1 MIMKTSFTLLGLT
14 TLLTFSLY
22 ADSASIIKQHAKEL
36 VNQNNVRQGVPPP
49 TQSAAPGASAPAA
62 PSAAISRL
70 GSDLAALKGG
80 SEITADQKQKLAN
93 DILAAAET
101 AAKPSAASAKKLADD
116 IAAACGDKALP
127 ATSRSRL
134 VMELDA
140 VLNPS
145 RYPQAKLDGIYGDV
159 QAVFQEN
166 GTPRT
171 QAAQISTDIKT
182 IAGEVRK

>member
-1 MIMKTSFTLLGLT
+1 MKTSFTLLGLT
-14 TLLTFSLY
+14 VLLTFSLY

-36 VNQNNVRQGVPPP
+36 VNENNVRQGVPPP
-49 TQSAAPGASAPAA
+49 TQSGTPGASSGPAA
-62 PSAAISRL
+62 QSPAISRL
-70 GSDLAALKGG
+70 GSDLAALKSG
-80 SEITADQKQKLAN
+80 SEITAEQKQKLAN
-93 DILAAAET
+93 DIVAAAET
-101 AAKPSAASAKKLADD
+101 AAKPTAASAKKLADD
-116 IAAACGDKALP
+116 IAAACSDKPLP

-166 GTPRT
+166 GTPRN
-171 QAAQISTDIKT
+171 QAMQVSTDVKA